1 MVSGGDDVAS
11 PAAVT
16 TQVVAPPAVAPVRPV
31 VPADAP
37 VAKSTL
43 SLSALPGIAKAAQKN
58 PQAVKKY
65 VGEALTGH
73 AKFVKAPKGNPNA
86 VVADVRVS
94 GLGEVSLWCRNV
106 LGAAPANKAVSFE
119 GVLFGSVYTSEDFSH
134 DVTMK
139 DCRFHE

>member
-1 MVSGGDDVAS
+1 M
-11 PAAVT
+11 
-16 TQVVAPPAVAPVRPV
+16 
-31 VPADAP
+31 PADAP

-58 PQAVKKY
+58 PQSVKKY
-65 VGEALTGH
+65 AGETLTGQG
-73 AKFVKAPKGNPNA
+73 KFVKAPKGNANA

-106 LGAAPANKAVSFE
+106 LGSAPANKVVSFE
-119 GVLFGSVYTSEDFSH
+119 GMLTGSVYTSEDFSH